1 VSDDGGEDVLAELEA
16 ELPGFVPGTFGE
28 LLGVS
33 YDPGTF
39 GSGGGGGGSG
49 FPATAS
55 FEQGVRSGDGLVT
68 ITYAQT
74 PQSTSD
80 CKNDGWQNFVD
91 NQGHPF
97 NNQGDCVSFVNHQ

>member
-1 VSDDGGEDVLAELEA
+1 LAAAVLETSGPGG
-16 ELPGFVPGTFGE
+16 GGWFGGGGGGIAN
-28 LLGVS
+28 LS
-33 YDPGTF
+33 TDCTF
-39 GSGGGGGGSG
+39 GSGSGGGGGSG

-80 CKNDGWQNFVD
+80 CKNGGWQNFVD